1 MNTETRILRL
11 EQELQQLRREV
22 RGGAARTANPQG
34 LPPVR
39 LATISTVCAP
49 DDATDPT
56 THPLVY
62 VFGIKFIDGTFTESA
77 TVQTLSDD
85 DRDTS
90 EEYFAASPHGGWA
103 FSGSIVPVWWLNG
116 RWWIFATPVVLL
128 GKSNAAIAK
137 STTGVVKVYA
147 GATKGSESD
156 SGDTIRAYNR
166 FRDIL
171 TDVWVYAYWVNRNW
185 EIIQAE
191 C

>member
-11 EQELQQLRREV
+11 EQELQQLRREL

-39 LATISTVCAP
+39 LAKISSVCVPAVG
-49 DDATDPT
+49 TDPT

-85 DRDTS
+85 DRDA
-90 EEYFAASPHGGWA
+90 EEYFAASLQGGWGFDGA
-103 FSGSIVPVWWLNG
+103 IVPVWWLNG
-116 RWWIFATPVVLL
+116 RWWIFETGGFLL
-128 GKSNAAIAK
+128 GKSNAA
-137 STTGVVKVYA
+137 TGGSGLVTVNVYA
-147 GATKGSESD
+147 GTTKGSESS
-156 SGDTIRAYNR
+156 SGNTINAYSR
-166 FRDIL
+166 FGAVGL
-171 TDVWVYAYWVNRNW
+171 AKWVLCYWVNRNW
-185 EIIQAE
+185 EVIQAE